1 MIKVVTIV
9 FAICFLLCW
18 LAVLRYDIQMFQQN
32 SYKPERYTD
41 WAKGH
46 VLGHRR
52 WSFLVLCGLVWNKY
66 LAIAAAAVML
76 YYAYWE
82 YKTRYKIKIV
92 YTARVLRLYA
102 AIIII
107 GLALLF
113 VVYMLFGPYAFFY
126 AALLILILGKPMV
139 LLGNLVNSPL
149 EKAISKWYYKDA
161 ARKLAKFPDLVIIG
175 VTGSY
180 GKTSTKNYLYRIL
193 SEKYNTL
200 ITPGN
205 FNTTLGVVRTI
216 REKLKPF
223 HQVFIVEMGAKQ
235 VGDIKE
241 ICDLVHP
248 TIGIVTSVGEMH
260 LETFKTLENIQSTKF
275 ELIRSLPKDGLGV
288 INADSPGIASYK
300 DMPDN
305 CHLLRYGVTSGLLD
319 YRADDIRYTPSGTDF
334 TVVHAGVRSH
344 MHTSLMGEGNILD
357 ILAAVAV
364 ADRLGVTESQQR
376 TAIAKLQQVE
386 HRLFISQKGGL
397 TILDDAYN
405 SNPEGARM
413 ALDVLRGLD
422 LSEGATRIVV
432 TPGFVELGKK
442 QEEACRELGR
452 RIAAA
457 ADKLIIVNKLN
468 QKAIYKGAVDGGML
482 KGDIICADNLAE
494 AAAEIRRIAVA
505 GDAILYENDLPDTF
519 K

>member
-1 MIKVVTIV
+1 MMNVITIV
-9 FAICFLLCW
+9 FAICFLACW

-32 SYKPERYTD
+32 SYKPERFVN
-41 WAKGH
+41 WAKEH
-46 VLGHRR
+46 ILGHWR
-52 WSFLVLCGLVWNKY
+52 WWLLILCGLVWNKY
-66 LAIAAAAVML
+66 LALVAAAVML
-76 YYAYWE
+76 VYAYKE
-82 YKTRYKIKIV
+82 FKTSYKIKIV
-92 YTARVLRLYA
+92 YTARVIRLYA
-102 AIIII
+102 ATMII
-107 GLALLF
+107 GAALLF
-113 VVYMLFGPYAFFY
+113 AVYKLFGPYAFFY
-126 AALLILILGKPMV
+126 AALLVLVLGKPMV

-161 ARKLAKFPDLVIIG
+161 ARKLAKCPDLVIIG
-175 VTGSY
+175 ITGSY

-216 REKLKPF
+216 REKLQPY

-275 ELIRSLPKDGLGV
+275 ELIRSLPQDGLGV

-300 DMPDN
+300 DLPDN
-305 CHLLRYGVTSGLLD
+305 CQLLHYGIASGLLD
-319 YRADDIRYTPSGTDF
+319 YRAEEISYTPSGTDF
-334 TVVHAGVRSH
+334 TVVHGGQRMRV
-344 MHTSLMGEGNILD
+344 HTSLMGECNVLD
-357 ILAAVAV
+357 ILAGVAV
-364 ADRLGVTESQQR
+364 ADRLGVSESQQKI
-376 TAIAKLQQVE
+376 AIAKLQQVE

-413 ALDVLRGLD
+413 ALDVLRGLN
-422 LSEGATRIVV
+422 LAEGATRIVV

-468 QKAIYKGAVDGGML
+468 QKAIYKGAIDGGMA
-482 KGDIICADNLAE
+482 KENIICAQNLAE
-494 AAAEIRRIAVA
+494 AAAEIRRLAVA

>member
-1 MIKVVTIV
+1 MMNVITIV
-9 FAICFLLCW
+9 FAICFLACW

-32 SYKPERYTD
+32 SYKPDRYLG
-41 WAKGH
+41 WAKEH
-46 VLGHRR
+46 VLGHNR
-52 WSFLVLCGLVWNKY
+52 WLLLALMGLVWNKY
-66 LAIAAAAVML
+66 LALVAAAVML

-82 YKTRYKIKIV
+82 FKTKYKIKIV
-92 YTARVLRLYA
+92 YTARVIRLYA
-102 AIIII
+102 AIMVI
-107 GLALLF
+107 GLLLLF
-113 VVYMLFGPYAFFY
+113 LVWRFLGPYAFFY
-126 AALLILILGKPMV
+126 AALLILVLGKPMV

-161 ARKLAKFPDLVIIG
+161 ARKLAKFPNLVIIG

-235 VGDIKE
+235 TGDIKE

-248 TIGIVTSVGEMH
+248 SIGIVTSVGEMH
-260 LETFKTLENIQSTKF
+260 LETFKTLENIQKTKF
-275 ELIRSLPKDGLGV
+275 ELIRSLPQDGLGI

-300 DMPDN
+300 DLPTN
-305 CHLLRYGVTSGLLD
+305 CPLLRYGITSAPLD
-319 YRADDIRYTPSGTDF
+319 YRADSINYTPTGTDF
-334 TVVHAGVRSH
+334 TVVHSGVRSQ
-344 MHTSLMGEGNILD
+344 MHTSLMGECNVLD

-364 ADRLGVTESQQR
+364 ADRLGVSESQQK

-386 HRLFISQKGGL
+386 HRLFISQRGGL

-413 ALDVLRGLD
+413 ALDVLRGLN
-422 LSEGATRIVV
+422 LAEGATRIVV

-442 QEEACRELGR
+442 QEEACREFGR

-468 QKAIYKGAVDGGML
+468 KNAIYKGAVEGGMR
-482 KGDIICADNLAE
+482 KDDIFCAQNLAE
-494 AAAEIRRIAVA
+494 AAAEIRRLAVA

>member
-32 SYKPERYTD
+32 SYKPERYRD
-41 WAKGH
+41 WAKEH
-46 VLGHRR
+46 VLGHLR
-52 WSFLVLCGLVWNKY
+52 WLLLLLCGLVWNKY
-66 LAIAAAAVML
+66 LALVAAAIML

-82 YKTRYKIKIV
+82 YKTKYKIKIV
-92 YTARVLRLYA
+92 YTARVIRLYA
-102 AIIII
+102 TTMVI
-107 GLALLF
+107 GILLLLA
-113 VVYMLFGPYAFFY
+113 VYWLFGPYAFFY
-126 AALLILILGKPMV
+126 AALLILVLGKLMV
-139 LLGNLVNSPL
+139 LLGNLLNSPL

-161 ARKLAKFPDLVIIG
+161 ARKLAKCPDLVIIG
-175 VTGSY
+175 ITGSY

-216 REKLKPF
+216 REKLQPF

-235 VGDIKE
+235 PGDIKE

-260 LETFKTLENIQSTKF
+260 LETFKTLENIQDTKF
-275 ELIRSLPKDGLGV
+275 ELIRSLPQDGLGV

-300 DMPDN
+300 NMPSN
-305 CHLLRYGVTSGLLD
+305 CPLLRYGVTSGLLN
-319 YRADDIRYTPSGTDF
+319 YRADEINYTPSGTDF
-334 TVVHAGVRSH
+334 TIVHDGVRSRV
-344 MHTSLMGEGNILD
+344 HTSLMGECNVLNIL
-357 ILAAVAV
+357 AGAAV
-364 ADRLGVTESQQR
+364 ADRLGVSEAQQK

-386 HRLFISQKGGL
+386 HRLFVSQKGGL

-413 ALDVLRGLD
+413 ALDVLRGLN
-422 LSEGATRIVV
+422 LAEGATRIVV

-442 QEEACRELGR
+442 QEEACREFGR

-468 QKAIYKGAVDGGML
+468 KNAIYKGAVEGGMS
-482 KGDIICADNLAE
+482 KNDIICAQDLTE
-494 AAAEIRRIAVA
+494 AAAEIRRLAVA

>member
-1 MIKVVTIV
+1 MINVITIV
-9 FAICFLLCW
+9 FAVCFLLCW

-32 SYKPERYTD
+32 SYKPERYKD
-41 WAKGH
+41 WVKDH
-46 VLGHRR
+46 ILGHRR
-52 WSFLVLCGLVWNKY
+52 WWLLVPLGLVWNKY
-66 LAIAAAAVML
+66 LALVAAAIML
-76 YYAYWE
+76 FYAYKE
-82 YKTRYKIKIV
+82 YKTSYKIKIV
-92 YTARVLRLYA
+92 YTARVIRLYA
-102 AIIII
+102 AIMII
-107 GLALLF
+107 GIALLLG
-113 VVYMLFGPYAFFY
+113 VYLLFGPYVFFY
-126 AALLILILGKPMV
+126 AAVLILLLGKLMV

-161 ARKLAKFPDLVIIG
+161 ARKLEKCPGLVIIG
-175 VTGSY
+175 ITGSY

-216 REKLKPF
+216 REKLQPF

-248 TIGIVTSVGEMH
+248 SIGIVTSVGEMH

-275 ELIRSLPKDGLGV
+275 ELIRSLPQDGLGV
-288 INADSPGIASYK
+288 INADSSGIASYK
-300 DMPDN
+300 DLPTN
-305 CHLLRYGVTSGLLD
+305 CPLLRYGITSGVLN
-319 YRADDIRYTPSGTDF
+319 YRAEDIRYTPSGTDF
-334 TVVHAGVRSH
+334 TVVHDGVRTQ
-344 MHTSLMGEGNILD
+344 MHTSLMGECNVLD

-364 ADRLGVTESQQR
+364 ADRLGVTESQQKV
-376 TAIAKLQQVE
+376 AIAKLQQVE

-413 ALDVLRGLD
+413 ALDVLRGLN
-422 LSEGATRIVV
+422 LAEGATRIVV

-442 QEEACRELGR
+442 QEEACREFGR

-468 QKAIYKGAVDGGML
+468 QKAIYKGAVEGGMA
-482 KGDIICADNLAE
+482 KKDIICAENLAE
-494 AAAEIRRIAVA
+494 AAAEIRRLAVA

>member
-1 MIKVVTIV
+1 MITIV
-9 FAICFLLCW
+9 FAVCFLPCW

-32 SYKPERYTD
+32 SYKPERYRD
-41 WAKGH
+41 WAKDQ

-52 WSFLVLCGLVWNKY
+52 WLFLILCGLVWNKY
-66 LAIAAAAVML
+66 LALAAAAVML

-82 YKTRYKIKIV
+82 FRTKYKIKIV

-102 AIIII
+102 AVIVI
-107 GLALLF
+107 GLLLLF
-113 VVYMLFGPYAFFY
+113 AVWRFLGPYAFFY
-126 AALLILILGKPMV
+126 AALLLLLLGKLMV

-149 EKAISKWYYKDA
+149 EKAISRWYYKDA
-161 ARKLAKFPDLVIIG
+161 ARKLAKFPNLVIIG

-235 VGDIKE
+235 TGDIKE

-248 TIGIVTSVGEMH
+248 SIGIVTSVGEMH

-275 ELIRSLPKDGLGV
+275 ELIRSLPKDGVGI

-305 CHLLRYGVTSGLLD
+305 CPLLRYGITSGLLD
-319 YRADDIRYTPSGTDF
+319 YRADGISYTPTGTDF
-334 TVVHAGVRSH
+334 SIVHQGARTQV
-344 MHTSLMGEGNILD
+344 HTSLMGECNVLD

-364 ADRLGVTESQQR
+364 ADRLGVSESQQK

-397 TILDDAYN
+397 TVLDDAYN

-413 ALDVLRGLD
+413 ALDVLRGLN
-422 LSEGATRIVV
+422 LAEGASRIVV

-442 QEEACRELGR
+442 QEEACREFGR

-468 QKAIYKGAVDGGML
+468 KNAIYKGAVEGGMD
-482 KGDIICADNLAE
+482 KKDIFCAQNLAE